1 MEKKLKVLF
10 VSSGNSKN
18 FEIAPF
24 IKTQGESLS
33 NAGVEVAYFAI
44 AGKGFIG
51 YLRGAVKLRKYLKS
65 SDCDIIHAHYT
76 LSGWS
81 AVLSFPRQPIVLS
94 LMGDDAYG
102 DFIGENQVRFS
113 SYYLVLLTKLIQP
126 FITKLICK
134 SKHIESYVYLK
145 SKSSVI
151 PNGIRLENF
160 YLQDKGYRMELG
172 LNPKFKHVLFLGSK
186 KSVRKNYKLAES
198 AIKIINDPAVRLISP
213 FPITHEEVVKYLNS
227 VDCIVVPSFMEGSPN
242 VVKEAMS
249 CNCPIVA
256 TDVGDVKWVIGDV
269 KGCYIASFEPTEF
282 ADKIKL
288 ALKFTKENG
297 RTKGRER
304 IIQLGLDAETVAKKI
319 IEIYKKTLN

>member
-24 IKTQGESLS
+24 IKAQGESLT
-33 NAGVEVAYFAI
+33 NAGIEVNYFAI
-44 AGKGFIG
+44 TGKGFIG
-51 YLRGAVKLRKYLKS
+51 YLRGASNLRKHLKN
-65 SDCDIIHAHYT
+65 SDCDIVHAHYT

-126 FITKLICK
+126 FVAKLICK

-145 SKSSVI
+145 NKSSVI
-151 PNGIRLENF
+151 ANGIRLENF
-160 YLQDKGYRMELG
+160 YVQDKGYRMELG
-172 LNPKFKHVLFLGSK
+172 LDPKLKYVLFLGSK
-186 KSVRKNYKLAES
+186 NSVRKNYKLAES
-198 AIKIINDPAVRLISP
+198 AIKTMNDPDVRLISP
-213 FPITHEEVVKYLNS
+213 FPITHVEVVKYLNS
-227 VDCIVVPSFMEGSPN
+227 VNCLVVPSFMEGSPN

-256 TDVGDVKWVIGDV
+256 TDVGDVRWVIGDIE
-269 KGCYIASFEPTEF
+269 GCYTASFEPNDF
-282 ADKIKL
+282 ADKLKL
-288 ALKFTKENG
+288 ALKFTKEIG

-319 IEIYKKTLN
+319 IEIYKKILN